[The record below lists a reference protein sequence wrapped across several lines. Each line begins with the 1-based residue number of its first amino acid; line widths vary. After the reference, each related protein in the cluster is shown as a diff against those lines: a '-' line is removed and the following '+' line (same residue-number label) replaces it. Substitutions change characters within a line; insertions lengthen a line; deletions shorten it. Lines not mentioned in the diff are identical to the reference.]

1 MVRALER
8 LQCRVVE
15 TFWPALLA
23 DPWRSCVLAGVVV
36 HIGQVCFGSF
46 KLEFV
51 RTGGWE
57 WFWCGLWGGLCSF
70 VRERDFGRERGRGG
84 GVSSLVLGRDDG
96 DLLRWT
102 VGLARF
108 CTAGFETVLTTTVVF
123 CGV

>member
-51 RTGGWE
+51 RTAFLGAYDAFLGE
-57 WFWCGLWGGLCSF
+57 LLALPFEES
-70 VRERDFGRERGRGG
+70 E
-84 GVSSLVLGRDDG
+84 VSEDDALDGDG